1 MVLEQVLTIIFAA
14 GVGAAVIGYAVRPR
28 NRGAS
33 ISVGPSA
40 GPSGIGSFSPAETV
54 VQAAPM
60 PQIAAVETPVVET
73 SSPEVNAL
81 PSVSEVVPVVA
92 EVAAAGP
99 VEVASIATEMVS
111 PSSAAP
117 VSIAE
122 TVEAPATVAAS
133 VPKAPRKR
141 STSTK
146 PRAKSTRK
154 AKTTVTPA

>member
-73 SSPEVNAL
+73 STPEVQSL

-92 EVAAAGP
+92 VAAAGP
-99 VEVASIATEMVS
+99 VEVASVAIQTVS

-133 VPKAPRKR
+133 VPKAQRKR

-154 AKTTVTPA
+154 VKTTTS

>member
-14 GVGAAVIGYAVRPR
+14 GVGAAVIGYAVKPR

-33 ISVGPSA
+33 ISVGSSA
-40 GPSGIGSFSPAETV
+40 GPSGMGSFAPAQI

-60 PQIAAVETPVVET
+60 PQITAVETPVVET
-73 SSPEVNAL
+73 YSPEVTAL

-99 VEVASIATEMVS
+99 AEVASVATEMVS

-122 TVEAPATVAAS
+122 TVEAPATVATS
-133 VPKAPRKR
+133 PPKAQRKR

-154 AKTTVTPA
+154 AKTAATAS

>member
-1 MVLEQVLTIIFAA
+1 MVLEQVLTIVFAV

-33 ISVGPSA
+33 ISVGPSI
-40 GPSGIGSFSPAETV
+40 GPSGIGSFAPAEI

-60 PQIAAVETPVVET
+60 PQITAVETPVVET
-73 SSPEVNAL
+73 SAPEVQSL
-81 PSVSEVVPVVA
+81 PSVSEVVPVVP
-92 EVAAAGP
+92 VAVAGP
-99 VEVASIATEMVS
+99 AEIAPIATEVAG

-122 TVEAPATVAAS
+122 IVEAPATVATS
-133 VPKAPRKR
+133 TPKAQRKR

-146 PRAKSTRK
+146 PRTKSTRR
-154 AKTTVTPA
+154 AKTTATTTS